1 MRNNQI
7 ATDSILESRLVTA
20 GGTTMRP
27 EEAILVPG
35 ETGGQGQKILRPH
48 SLVSVQVLL
57 DALRGLY
64 PCFRKTRSATF
75 SVDLM
80 VGGYLHRESLFHLYD
95 HCSTAGHSKSLCPAE
110 SLQLEI
116 VIAGEKVQTAVCRS
130 QGFESRSIF
139 PLQ

>member
-1 MRNNQI
+1 
-7 ATDSILESRLVTA
+7 
-20 GGTTMRP
+20 
-27 EEAILVPG
+27 
-35 ETGGQGQKILRPH
+35 
-48 SLVSVQVLL
+48 VQVLL

-75 SVDLM
+75 IVDLM

-139 PLQ
+139 PLQQVFDLIEPDHIAPESQFSPDLPVANPDDLVVLIFVAHMHRNIPREFE